1 MATWLFLAPWQTSFF
16 FAGLKPSL
24 VTELMPSQWQ
34 KLTLHLILS
43 PSLVNW
49 GLCLLWLTSEI
60 VPSYCIIL
68 LKDLIELL
76 KKHAKFVSK
85 AYLSNQSLDKGQMLH
100 DVNQEIVHNTC
111 TIMPGY
117 NHLNKS
123 DDLGYTAA
131 AAAKSLQSCPTL
143 CDPRDGSPPGST
155 FPGILQA
162 RTLGYY
168 FLLQC
173 VKVKSEKWK
182 WRRSVV
188 SNL

>member
-1 MATWLFLAPWQTSFF
+1 MNSCKLKSQGYGKSKMATWLFLAPWQTSFF

-76 KKHAKFVSK
+76 KKHAKFVPK
-85 AYLSNQSLDKGQMLH
+85 AYLINLSLDRDKMPCDLQPENYTLWKRHNSKGYHQ
-100 DVNQEIVHNTC
+100 
-111 TIMPGY
+111 PGQ
-117 NHLNKS
+117 
-123 DDLGYTAA
+123 T
-131 AAAKSLQSCPTL
+131 
-143 CDPRDGSPPGST
+143 
-155 FPGILQA
+155 
-162 RTLGYY
+162 
-168 FLLQC
+168 
-173 VKVKSEKWK
+173 VMEKG
-182 WRRSVV
+182 
-188 SNL
+188 